1 MGGKFKRRF
10 FTRSPHP
17 PLKRE
22 EIFEIFD
29 LSQ

>member
-10 FTRSPHP
+10 PHVSHILP
-17 PLKRE
+17 SRGE